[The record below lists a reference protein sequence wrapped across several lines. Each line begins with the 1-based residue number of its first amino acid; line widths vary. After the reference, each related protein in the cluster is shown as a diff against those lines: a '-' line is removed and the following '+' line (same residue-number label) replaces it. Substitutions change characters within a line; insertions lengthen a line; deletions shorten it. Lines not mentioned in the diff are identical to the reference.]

1 MEKRKLVE
9 IEEIEKI
16 EREIDEKKK
25 RMDWS
30 RNNTERKWV

>member
-16 EREIDEKKK
+16 EREIEEKKK
-25 RMDWS
+25 RMEWS
-30 RNNTERKWV
+30 RNNIERKWV